1 MKRKGTKKSLNKFS
15 KRATHK
21 RKSDKARREALLK
34 IIEESGVGSSALKI
48 SDVTDGGRRARTSA
62 KKRHDERIVE
72 GVFSGARGGFGFVT
86 PREGGED
93 IFIPEGRTGG
103 AIDGDLVEAV
113 YHEYSSYTGDRKTEG
128 RVTKILAVGREVV
141 LGVLDYERTSSRF
154 GRSRKRRIVLL
165 PDDPKIA
172 LLPIV
177 TDTAGAAIGEK
188 VAVKISRGSGTPYN
202 PECRVVAVLGDPES
216 KEANYEAILLESGIP
231 MEFGEEVLAEAERA
245 ASEPISTDGREDRR
259 DDLILTIDGAGAKDL
274 DDAVSLRKTPSGWLL
289 GVHIADVSH
298 YVRERTPLDRAAM
311 QRGTSVYF
319 TDKVVPMLPPALSN
333 GACSLN
339 SGEDK
344 YALSAFVKITN
355 EGEIADVRIA
365 PTVIRTRV
373 RGVYTEVNEIF
384 EGTASREVKAKYKE
398 VTPMLLRMKE
408 LYHVLAE
415 RARGRGMLELDVPE
429 AVILLSEDGEPADIV
444 RAERGD
450 AEKMIEQFM
459 LAANEAVAT
468 RLRTAGVPCVYRV
481 HDLPP
486 EDKIRDFLTYSK
498 NLGLDIRGIDP
509 TSPDATALG
518 RVLSEAKERE
528 MYAPVSYFLLRAMAK
543 AKYSDVHAPHFGLG
557 IENYCHFTSPIRRL
571 PDFAT
576 HRIIHRV
583 LLEGKGA
590 GAYGSYARR
599 AAVAATD
606 SELRAVGAERRIEDL
621 YKTIYMKGRI
631 GETFD
636 AVVSSVTTF
645 GVFAQLENT
654 CEGLIPMSE
663 MPGYFIY
670 DERTMSV
677 RSGSLVYRVGDKIR
691 VRLEEADMAK
701 CKLRFSLIL
710 D

>member
-1 MKRKGTKKSLNKFS
+1 MKRKDTKKSLNKFS

-21 RKSDKARREALLK
+21 RKADKARREALLK

-48 SDVTDGGRRARTSA
+48 SDVTDGGRRARTSS
-62 KKRHDERIVE
+62 KRRHDERIVE

-86 PREGGED
+86 PQEGGED

-103 AIDGDLVEAV
+103 AVDGDLVEAV

-141 LGVLDYERTSSRF
+141 LGVLDYERAAARF
-154 GRSRKRRIVLL
+154 GRSRRRRIVLL
-165 PDDPKIA
+165 PDDPKIS

-177 TDTAGAAIGEK
+177 TDTAGAAVGEK

-216 KEANYEAILLESGIP
+216 REANYEAILLESGIP
-231 MEFGEEVLAEAERA
+231 MEFSEEALTEAERA

-274 DDAVSLRKTPSGWLL
+274 DDAVSLRKTSTGWLL

-298 YVRERTPLDRAAM
+298 YVKERTVLDRAVM

-344 YALSAFVKITN
+344 YALSAFVKITG
-355 EGEIADVRIA
+355 EGEITDVRIA

-373 RGVYTEVNEIF
+373 RGVYSEVNDIF
-384 EGTASREVKAKYKE
+384 EGTASREIKAKYKE

-415 RARGRGMLELDVPE
+415 RAMRRGMLELDVPE
-429 AVILLSEDGEPADIV
+429 AVILLSEDGEPTDVV
-444 RAERGD
+444 RAVRGD

-468 RLRTAGVPCVYRV
+468 RLRAAGVPCVYRV
-481 HDLPP
+481 HELPP
-486 EDKIRDFLTYSK
+486 EDKLRDFLTYSK

-518 RVLSEAKERE
+518 RVLGEAKERE

-543 AKYSDVHAPHFGLG
+543 AKYSDAHAPHFGLG

-571 PDFAT
+571 SDLAT

-583 LLEGKGA
+583 LLEGKSA
-590 GAYGSYARR
+590 NAYASYARR

-621 YKTIYMKGRI
+621 YKTIYMRGKI
-631 GETFD
+631 GEEFEATI
-636 AVVSSVTTF
+636 SSVATF

-677 RSGSLVYRVGDKIR
+677 RSGSLVYRVGDRIR
-691 VRLEEADMAK
+691 VRLEEADMTK